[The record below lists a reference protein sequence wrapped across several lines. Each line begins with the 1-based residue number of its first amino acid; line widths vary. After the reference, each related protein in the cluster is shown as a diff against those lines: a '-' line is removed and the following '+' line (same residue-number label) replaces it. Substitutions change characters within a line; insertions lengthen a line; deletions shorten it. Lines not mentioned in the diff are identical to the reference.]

1 MTVDEFSD
9 DEEEVEPVAPFL
21 EIDDEVEPFDS
32 LGEARVEDKLPRS
45 AYELFCS
52 KNKCEIESEL
62 PLDNLIKQVK
72 RTWSS
77 EHTVSTAAST
87 EASPFSDWHCYAI
100 DDMKKKNSLS
110 WPFQHPSDS
119 DSEVFQP
126 PSL

>member
-9 DEEEVEPVAPFL
+9 DEEEVEPIAPSIEF
-21 EIDDEVEPFDS
+21 DDEVEFVDS
-32 LGEARVEDKLPRS
+32 LGEARVEDKLPCS

-87 EASPFSDWHCYAI
+87 EASPFSDWHYSFSNRQI
-100 DDMKKKNSLS
+100 QTSLF
-110 WPFQHPSDS
+110 WG
-119 DSEVFQP
+119 
-126 PSL
+126 